1 MAYTRDEVLAQM
13 DKTQAIYNQ
22 MADRYEDTAD
32 PKTDTLA
39 QISKQTGSQ
48 GSMSILNKDTNY
60 RAFEKGQEREAAL
73 EGERAVNTTLFG
85 VPINQMTPMKSE
97 ALRRQKITDIF
108 ENKELVGQKMRPQ
121 IEAQGMLDYELL
133 KSGAIPGVGYMAEGG
148 LANLTRTTPP
158 KRSLNKDSQG
168 LASLPEYD
176 K

>member
-1 MAYTRDEVLAQM
+1 
-13 DKTQAIYNQ
+13 
-22 MADRYEDTAD
+22 
-32 PKTDTLA
+32 
-39 QISKQTGSQ
+39 
-48 GSMSILNKDTNY
+48 
-60 RAFEKGQEREAAL
+60 
-73 EGERAVNTTLFG
+73 
-85 VPINQMTPMKSE
+85 MKSE